1 MKLLRYILAII
12 CSILSG
18 HIFSQTTGSKNVSLT
33 LPVVT
38 LMDIEPAG
46 SISLNFTAPTEAGRA
61 IINPTANTTKWINYT
76 SAITSGG
83 ASRKITAKLDT
94 LIPGVNIMVQAG
106 PASGAGGGTLG
117 TSSGLVTLSATA
129 ATTIISGI
137 GGAFTGNGTNNGH
150 QLSITISPSN
160 YTNLSAS
167 TNNVVVITYTITE

>member
-1 MKLLRYILAII
+1 MKLLQYILVII
-12 CSILSG
+12 CSILPG
-18 HIFSQTTGSKNVSLT
+18 HISSQTTGSKSVSLT

-94 LIPGVNIMVQAG
+94 PIPGVNIMVQAG